1 MNPLR
6 LVAVT
11 FVSLATAQPTQ
22 SDDSPFL
29 GLGLRD
35 TPDGPVVSWIF
46 PGPLGGAGYSSL
58 AGIARGDNVDAVY
71 LADEPTADARRSI
84 ATAADLNDLIATL
97 RPGQTVII
105 EARRSPDAQP
115 NAAVPRGGPGGE
127 TTRYRATL
135 GSRSQWTGTVGLGLD
150 GRDIPLIE
158 PGEFEQTL
166 LDAADKVGIRTADGS
181 VDALLAHLA
190 RVQENALDPNSLSA
204 VVQCFR
210 NSLSVDSVE
219 SSLAR
224 RARAAATGEPEAIAA
239 FIRAALDLPH
249 HALQAEHASPP
260 ERDIARLRDDGRA
273 LVRRLRDTVS
283 IGGDDA
289 EAQIRAIRDSRGFVA
304 PHLTRTIA
312 LWSVISHWEAIG
324 HANARGEP
332 LADLPPRIRE
342 AVRGDVLFWMEFPN
356 GAIGVVGGPGPNEYD
371 MRVIAD
377 VYDLG
382 GNDLYRFAPADDSPS
397 GGNHHVIDLAGDDL
411 YIAEG
416 DFCGPGVGIF
426 GLSIV
431 DDRAGNDTY
440 RSSGQF
446 SIGAG
451 LFGVGVIID
460 HAGDDTYEN
469 LGPASGWA
477 IGAGVYGAGLVIDLD
492 GHDTYHGEQLVQGVG
507 GPRGLGAIIDA
518 RGNDSYEANGPSF
531 PSVYGTAGVYK
542 AFSQGF
548 GYGARSYAVGGIGA
562 IYDLDGDDRYEA
574 GEFAQACAY
583 YFALGILHDFAGN
596 DRYQGNRYG
605 QGSAAHQAIGI
616 LIDDAGDDEYR
627 AMTAA
632 CQGSSWDESI
642 GILIDRAGND
652 TYKADGLAQGS
663 ASMQAIGI
671 LIDLSGDDVYEAAG
685 NARHGRS
692 GGNNYHYDAARVF
705 SFSALLD
712 LGGGTDRYN
721 ADRTNDSTTATGS
734 FNESSPADSDLHG
747 VFVDR

>member
-1 MNPLR
+1 MNLLR
-6 LVAVT
+6 LVAIALA
-11 FVSLATAQPTQ
+11 SLAAAQPTP
-22 SDDSPFL
+22 SDDPPFL

-35 TPDGPVVSWIF
+35 SPDGPVVSWIF
-46 PGPLGGAGYSSL
+46 PGPLGGAGYSSTI
-58 AGIARGDNVDAVY
+58 GIARGDNVEAVY
-71 LADEPTADARRSI
+71 LGDEPTADARRPI
-84 ATAADLNDLIATL
+84 AAARDLNDVVSAL
-97 RPGQTVII
+97 RPGQNIII

-115 NAAVPRGGPGGE
+115 NAAVPKGGPGGE
-127 TTRYRATL
+127 ITRYHAML

-150 GRDIPLIE
+150 GRDIPLVE

-166 LDAADKVGIRTADGS
+166 LDAADKVGIRTADGG
-181 VDALLAHLA
+181 VDALLTHLA

-210 NSLSVDSVE
+210 NPLGVDSVE

-224 RARAAATGEPEAIAA
+224 RAREAASGEPDAVAA

-249 HALQAEHASPP
+249 HALNADPSAIP
-260 ERDIARLRDDGRA
+260 ERDAARLRDDARA

-304 PHLTRTIA
+304 PHLTRTLA
-312 LWSVISHWEAIG
+312 LWSVMSHWEAVG
-324 HANARGEP
+324 RANAHGEP
-332 LADLPPRIRE
+332 LADVPPRVRD

-356 GAIGVVGGPGPNEYD
+356 GTIGVVGGPDPNEYD

-382 GNDLYRFAPADDSPS
+382 GDDVYRFAPADDSPS

-411 YIAEG
+411 YVAEG
-416 DFCGPGVGIF
+416 DFCGPGVGIL
-426 GLSIV
+426 GLSII
-431 DDRAGNDTY
+431 DDRAGN
-440 RSSGQF
+440 
-446 SIGAG
+446 
-451 LFGVGVIID
+451 
-460 HAGDDTYEN
+460 DTYEN

-492 GHDTYHGEQLVQGVG
+492 GDDTYHGEQLVQGVG

-518 RGNDSYEANGPSF
+518 RGNDSYKANGPSF
-531 PSVYGTAGVYK
+531 PSVYGTPEVFK

-548 GYGARSYAVGGIGA
+548 GYGARSYAAGGIGA
-562 IYDLDGDDRYEA
+562 IYELDGDDRYEA

-583 YFALGILHDFAGN
+583 YFALGILRDFAG
-596 DRYQGNRYG
+596 DDEYVGNRYG

-632 CQGSSWDESI
+632 CQGASWDESI

-652 TYKADGLAQGS
+652 AYRADGLAQGS
-663 ASMQAIGI
+663 ASMQAVGI

-721 ADRTNDSTTATGS
+721 ADRTNDSTIATGS
-734 FNESSPADSDLHG
+734 FNEASPGDSDLHG

>member
-1 MNPLR
+1 MNLPR
-6 LVAVT
+6 FVAIALA
-11 FVSLATAQPTQ
+11 SLAAAQPTS
-22 SDDSPFL
+22 SDEPPFL

-35 TPDGPVVSWIF
+35 TADGPVVSWIF
-46 PGPLGGAGYSSL
+46 PGPLGGAGYSSSI
-58 AGIARGDNVDAVY
+58 GIARGDNVDAVY
-71 LADEPTADARRSI
+71 LGDEPTADVRRPI
-84 ATAADLNDLIATL
+84 AAAGDLNDALASL
-97 RPGQTVII
+97 RPGQSIII
-105 EARRSPDAQP
+105 EARRSPEAQP
-115 NAAVPRGGPGGE
+115 SAAVPKGGQGGE
-127 TTRYRATL
+127 IVRYHVTL

-158 PGEFEQTL
+158 PGEFERTL
-166 LDAADKVGIRTADGS
+166 LDAADEVGIRGADAG
-181 VDALLAHLA
+181 VDALLTHLA

-210 NSLSVDSVE
+210 NPLGVDSVE
-219 SSLAR
+219 LSLAR
-224 RARAAATGEPEAIAA
+224 RARDAASGEPDAIDA

-249 HALQAEHASPP
+249 HALNAEPPPIP
-260 ERDIARLRDDGRA
+260 ERDAARLRDDARA

-289 EAQIRAIRDSRGFVA
+289 EAQVRAIRESRGFVA
-304 PHLTRTIA
+304 PHLTRT
-312 LWSVISHWEAIG
+312 LSFWGVMSRWEAVG
-324 HANARGEP
+324 RVNARGEP
-332 LADLPPRIRE
+332 LADVPPRVRD
-342 AVRGDVLFWMEFPN
+342 AVRGDVLFWIEFPN
-356 GAIGVVGGPGPNEYD
+356 GTLGVVGGHGPNEYD
-371 MRVIAD
+371 MRLIAD
-377 VYDLG
+377 VYDPG
-382 GNDLYRFAPADDSPS
+382 GDDVYRFGPTDDSPS
-397 GGNHHVIDLAGDDL
+397 GGNHHIIDLGGDDV
-411 YIAEG
+411 YVAEG
-416 DFCGPGVGIF
+416 DFCGPGVGII
-426 GLSIV
+426 GLSII

-477 IGAGVYGAGLVIDLD
+477 IGVGVYGAGLVIDLD
-492 GHDTYHGEQLVQGVG
+492 GDDTYHGEQLVQGVG

-518 RGNDSYEANGPSF
+518 SGNDSYKANGPSF
-531 PSVYGTAGVYK
+531 ASVYGTAGVFK
-542 AFSQGF
+542 AFGQGF
-548 GYGARSYAVGGIGA
+548 GYGARSYAAGGIGA

-583 YFALGILHDFAGN
+583 YFAVGILHDFAG
-596 DRYQGNRYG
+596 DDEYVGNRYG

-616 LIDDAGDDEYR
+616 LIDDAGDDSYW

-692 GGNNYHYDAARVF
+692 GGNTYHYEAARVF
-705 SFSALLD
+705 SFSTLLD
-712 LGGGTDRYN
+712 LGGGADQYNSDRAN
-721 ADRTNDSTTATGS
+721 GSTTATGS
-734 FNESSPADSDLHG
+734 FNDAAPGNSDLHG